1 MAGDPLHIAL
11 TGAGPRALGAAE
23 ALAAGA
29 RGRPLSLDLYDPQ
42 QPGGAGPNFD
52 PAQSPLCLLNTPLRN
67 LDLPGAAFR
76 DWLPADRRDPDSFPP
91 RSEIGAWLAARL
103 AALIA
108 HPPPGVSVQL
118 IPARV
123 TGLERAGR
131 GWRLSSTAGATDYAH
146 VALIPG
152 QPQTAPDDQLAAWQ
166 RHAGASG
173 ATLAP
178 AYPANALLQS
188 ARAWTGRTVAIRG
201 LGLSTLDVLRLLTL
215 GAGGRLKAGR
225 YLPSGREPARILPF
239 SRDGLPPWPKPETA
253 AIDRRFD
260 PLRAETAAFRQALAQ
275 AMTDSPGPAMERI
288 CAALIVPARRILGTG
303 EGLRAWLEAE
313 RDSPGSQET
322 RPAAEVLR
330 HGIAMAEG
338 GAPDPGY
345 TLGQIWRKWQSGLRE
360 GFDPSARPETI
371 RALNDFDEGMKRIS
385 YGPPVCIAR
394 ELDALLR
401 AGIVTLCAADDPE
414 VETVPGGW
422 RITEGGTQHTASVMI
437 DAVLPAPKLDTLRDP
452 LLAGLRDAG
461 HLTPCPATGALRTDA
476 AGRVLGRDGAVPG
489 LTLLGRMALGSVI
502 APDSLHDCFGE
513 TTRRHARAV
522 LDPD

>member
-1 MAGDPLHIAL
+1 MASDPLRIAL

-29 RGRPLSLDLYDPQ
+29 RGRPVSLDLYDPQ

-52 PAQSPLCLLNTPLRN
+52 PAQSPLCLLNTPLRD

-123 TGLERAGR
+123 TRLERTGG
-131 GWRLSSTAGATDYAH
+131 GWRLTSAAGTADYAH

-152 QPQTAPDDQLAAWQ
+152 QPDTAPDDQIAAWQ
-166 RHAGASG
+166 RHADASS
-173 ATLAP
+173 ATLAS
-178 AYPANALLQS
+178 AYPANDLLAA
-188 ARAWTGRTVAIRG
+188 ARTWAGSTVAIRG

-253 AIDRRFD
+253 GIDRRFE
-260 PLRAETAAFRQALAQ
+260 PVPAETEAFREALAR
-275 AMTDSPGPAMERI
+275 APTEAPGPALNRI
-288 CAALIVPARRILGTG
+288 CDALIPPARRILGTE
-303 EGLRAWLEAE
+303 EGLRDWLAAE
-313 RDSPGSQET
+313 RDSPGSQES

-338 GAPDPGY
+338 GTPSPGY
-345 TLGQIWRKWQSGLRE
+345 VLGQIWRKWQGELRR
-360 GFDPSARPETI
+360 GFDPSASPGTI

-385 YGPPVCIAR
+385 YGPPVCLAR
-394 ELDALLR
+394 ELDALVR
-401 AGIVTLCAADDPE
+401 AGIVILCAADDPA

-422 RITEGGTQHTASVMI
+422 RLTEGGTRHTASVMI
-437 DAVLPAPKLDTLRDP
+437 DAVLPGPKLDKLTDP
-452 LLAGLRDAG
+452 LLASLRDAG
-461 HLTPCPATGALRTDA
+461 HLTPCPATGAARTDA
-476 AGRVLGRDGAVPG
+476 AGRVLGSDGAVPG

-513 TTRRHARAV
+513 ITRRHAGAV
-522 LDPD
+522 LEAG